1 MILESNA
8 QPVIRV
14 QGAGA
19 VGGAGVEWDLGR
31 GLGVGR
37 TSRSPPRPLHSTKPS
52 PQNPRR
58 IAPARCTL
66 ITTPRARHGPEP
78 IVIRVQSAEAAG
90 SAGVEWDLGRVGGG
104 AHFAFP
110 TTPAPFNKTL
120 AALPLRA
127 APCTLI
133 TI

>member
-1 MILESNA
+1 M
-8 QPVIRV
+8 
-14 QGAGA
+14 
-19 VGGAGVEWDLGR
+19 
-31 GLGVGR
+31 
-37 TSRSPPRPLHSTKPS
+37 
-52 PQNPRR
+52 
-58 IAPARCTL
+58 
-66 ITTPRARHGPEP
+66 
-78 IVIRVQSAEAAG
+78 IRVQSAEAAG